1 MKYVTALKDYNHKQT
16 RVKVITKGMI
26 YIVYK
31 ENKNEYFI
39 IDNNGKKLWADKN
52 LFKLGMCDLV

>member
-26 YIVYK
+26 YMVYK

-39 IDNNGKKLWADKN
+39 IDNNGKKLWVDKN
-52 LFKLGMCDLV
+52 LFKPGMCDLV

>member
-1 MKYVTALKDYNHKQT
+1 MKYITALKDYNHKRT
-16 RVKVITKGMI
+16 GDKVITKGMV
-26 YIVYK
+26 YMVYK

-52 LFKLGMCDLV
+52 LFKVGMCDLV

>member
-39 IDNNGKKLWADKN
+39 IDNNGKKLWVDKN
-52 LFKLGMCDLV
+52 LFVVGMCDLV

>member
-52 LFKLGMCDLV
+52 LFKPGMCDLV

>member
-16 RVKVITKGMI
+16 GVKVITKGMF
-26 YIVYK
+26 YMVSK

-39 IDNNGKKLWADKN
+39 IDNNGKNYGLIKIYLN
-52 LFKLGMCDLV
+52 

>member
-39 IDNNGKKLWADKN
+39 IDSNGKKLWADKN

>member
-52 LFKLGMCDLV
+52 SFKLGMCDLV

>member
-26 YIVYK
+26 YMVYK

>member
-16 RVKVITKGMI
+16 GVKVITKGMV
-26 YIVYK
+26 YMVYK

>member
-16 RVKVITKGMI
+16 GVKVITKGMFYMI
-26 YIVYK
+26 CK

-39 IDNNGKKLWADKN
+39 VDNNGKKLWVDKN
-52 LFKLGMCDLV
+52 LFVAGMRDLV